1 MPVNSNWLKYWKKR
15 MGAKKIKKDAE
26 DMVIKKNKLVS
37 IGDKIKN
44 KMPLYQY
51 MGIFKINK
59 NTLNLMYLFYKKINK
74 PKIDMTSF
82 LSLCI
87 KKKILSI
94 KIIKYSGI
102 WHEIDHHND
111 IKIAEKELN

>member
-59 NTLNLMYLFYKKINK
+59 
-74 PKIDMTSF
+74 
-82 LSLCI
+82 
-87 KKKILSI
+87 IL
-94 KIIKYSGI
+94 
-102 WHEIDHHND
+102 
-111 IKIAEKELN
+111 